1 MIDLHL
7 HLDGSLSPEDIT
19 YIASLTDTPLPTS
32 DPDEL
37 RALLCAPADC
47 PDLADYLRRF
57 ELPLSVLQTSEAIEE
72 AVVRLM
78 NRLSAEGLCYAEI
91 RFAPQLH
98 TRRGLTQQQVV
109 EAALAG
115 LARGH
120 ATGGTTARL
129 ILCCMR
135 ENGNGP
141 VNRYTARL
149 SDRYRDK
156 GVCAVD
162 LAGNEAAYPTES
174 FSELFNYPDEVGTI
188 TPIMHAGEASGH
200 ESVRAALNLGARR
213 IGHGIRAIDDPVLV
227 KTLADRG
234 IPLELCYSSNLQT
247 KAVRRPEDYP
257 LVQFMEAGVRVTLNT
272 DNTAVSDTT
281 LLREYRLVQTQFGLS
296 DNQMESIAHNAADA
310 AFLPEN
316 EKQRMHRRIEKE
328 FAAWLRQS

>member
-7 HLDGSLSPEDIT
+7 HLDGSLSPEDIRH
-19 YIASLTDTPLPTS
+19 IALLTDTTLPTD
-32 DPDEL
+32 DPDAL

-57 ELPLSVLQTSEAIEE
+57 ELPLSVLQTAKAIEE

-78 NRLSAEGLCYAEI
+78 NHLSAEGLCYAEI

-115 LARGH
+115 LAHGH
-120 ATGGTTARL
+120 ATGSTTARL

-135 ENGNGP
+135 GEDNHAANME
-141 VNRYTARL
+141 TATL
-149 SDRYRDK
+149 AAEYLDH

-162 LAGNEAAYPTES
+162 LAGNEAAYPTAS
-174 FSELFNYPDEVGTI
+174 FAELFTHAGNSGV
-188 TPIMHAGEASGH
+188 PIILHAGEAAGA
-200 ESVRAALNLGARR
+200 ESVQAALDSGARR
-213 IGHGIRAIDDPVLV
+213 IGHGIRSIDDPALV
-227 KTLADRG
+227 QTLADKG

-247 KAVRRPEDYP
+247 KAVRNPEDYP
-257 LVQFMEAGVRVTLNT
+257 LAQFLEAGVRVTLNT

-281 LLREYRLVQTQFGLS
+281 LLREYRLVQAQFGLS
-296 DNQMESIAHNAADA
+296 DAEMQAIAHNAADA
-310 AFLPEN
+310 AFLTPAERA
-316 EKQRMHRRIEKE
+316 RMHRRIDEE
-328 FAAWLRQS
+328 FTAWLRQR